1 MQLPREMYMG
11 GGISSLS
18 YPSYGYAD
26 GGITTL
32 PNYMGGGYIDEYGR
46 QRYGFGKFVK
56 KITKPVAKVL
66 DKIVPNEI
74 KPALPFIAAA
84 MPFMQTKLKAIILCI

>member
-1 MQLPREMYMG
+1 MISRMQLPREMYMG

-32 PNYMGGGYIDEYGR
+32 PNYMGGGYIDFFR
-46 QRYGFGKFVK
+46 TPIFFGY
-56 KITKPVAKVL
+56 TM
-66 DKIVPNEI
+66 
-74 KPALPFIAAA
+74 ALY
-84 MPFMQTKLKAIILCI
+84 